1 MFPFNLYPY
10 SNFHNLNLDWILSR
24 VKEMSAQLESFEK
37 HLPRFS
43 DINNAVWNDYT
54 IYEPNEMVVYDSV
67 VYIAK
72 RAVPAG
78 VGLGDSAYWLKV
90 VELNV
95 DIPGL
100 QAEIRE
106 IKRNSYYVTPED
118 FGAVH
123 DGVTNDAAAFEAAL
137 NSGYPVM
144 LLRTNKRYL
153 INTPVNV
160 SNSAAKLIGAASW
173 NEIDE
178 GSNGSGINM
187 TGSGRIFVNN
197 EYFVAE
203 NVYVYSYNMT
213 GDEQGVYIIN
223 AADGLNGDA
232 EFRGCIFSG
241 GSAGIIANSR
251 GLRVDRC
258 LFARCTDAVIL
269 NYVGT
274 VDADDPITTSK
285 VTGGRGFIFTNNR
298 YHTGVTHS
306 VRSLAGSSCW
316 GLLYENNVS
325 DHGGAGLLFEGKVR
339 GAVISGN
346 IFDNALQQSLY
357 CQDTADDV
365 IFSNNL
371 CRSRNYTGSGLT
383 DDFVHL
389 NSSSSY
395 VTIKDCIFDGSGYRA
410 LYFGAA
416 PTLGVQIVNNTFV
429 NLNQIGNN
437 VTYAPVTLSPG
448 NENTIIT
455 GNLFQNIGVISM
467 PCIRMVGSGYCRRTI
482 IQNNLK
488 VDNKDILVHAV
499 MSSVMSD
506 SDVQTYRVDAS

>member
-10 SNFHNLNLDWILSR
+10 SNFHNLNLDWILNR
-24 VKEMSAQLESFEK
+24 IKEMGAQLESFEN

-43 DINNAVWNDYT
+43 DVNNAVWNDYT
-54 IYEPNEMVVYDSV
+54 DYAPNEMVVYESV

-78 VGLGDSAYWLKV
+78 VGLGDSVYWLKV

-100 QAEIRE
+100 QAEIQK
-106 IKRNSYYVTPED
+106 IQRNSYYVTPED
-118 FGAVH
+118 YGAAH

-160 SNSAAKLIGAASW
+160 NNSAAKLVGAASW
-173 NEIDE
+173 NEIDV
-178 GSNGSGINM
+178 GGNGAGINI

-203 NVYVYSYNMT
+203 NVYTYSYNMT
-213 GDEQGVYIIN
+213 GDEQAVYIIN

-274 VDADDPITTSK
+274 VDAEDPITTSK

-298 YHTGVTHS
+298 YHTGVIHS

-325 DHGGAGLLFEGKVR
+325 DHGGAGLLFEGAVS
-339 GAVISGN
+339 GATISGN
-346 IFDNALQQSLY
+346 IFDNALVPSLSSSGGLEN
-357 CQDTADDV
+357 V
-365 IFSNNL
+365 IFANNL
-371 CRSRNYTGSGLT
+371 CRSRNYTASGLT
-383 DDFVHL
+383 DDYFHV
-389 NSSSSY
+389 NGSAKNINIS
-395 VTIKDCIFDGSGYRA
+395 DCIFNGSGYRA
-410 LYFGAA
+410 IYFGTS
-416 PTLGVQIVNNTFV
+416 PLLNVSITNCKFL
-429 NLNQIGNN
+429 NLNITGNN
-437 VTYAPVTLSPG
+437 ATYAPITLSPG

-455 GNLFQNIGVISM
+455 GNLFQNIGIIAM
-467 PCIRMVGSGYCRRTI
+467 PCIRMLGSGYCRRTI

-499 MSSVMSD
+499 MNSVMSD
-506 SDVQTYRVDAS
+506 SDIQTYRASAS